1 MRILGFDS
9 CGKTASVAV
18 YDGKVAGEIYIDTE
32 QTHSMTLLPSAEWL
46 LSNLGLKISDMDYI
60 AATIGPGSF
69 TGVRIGMAAVK
80 GMAAG
85 ARLNCIGV
93 SSLYAAAYALRDTDA
108 FVCAVMDARCA
119 QVYNANFRVN
129 NGILERVCE
138 DRAIAISELMEEIS
152 CENNIL
158 FVGDGA
164 ELCYEKF
171 TEKGVRCAIGNR
183 GIRGV
188 TAANVVS
195 AAAEMTDSAV
205 TPESF
210 AINYIRVSQAE
221 RELKA
226 RTLKKEQEEKI

>member
-9 CGKTASVAV
+9 CGKTASVAL

-32 QTHSMTLLPSAEWL
+32 QTHSMTLLPSAQWL
-46 LSNLGLKISDMDYI
+46 LTALGLKISDMDYI
-60 AATIGPGSF
+60 AASIGPGSF

-85 ARLNCIGV
+85 AGVKCIGV
-93 SSLYAAAYALRDTDA
+93 SSLYAAAYAARDCNG
-108 FVCAVMDARCA
+108 FVCAVMDARCS

-129 NGILERVCE
+129 NQCLQRVSE
-138 DRAIAISELMEEIS
+138 DRALAISELIEEIKD
-152 CENNIL
+152 EKDIL

-164 ELCYEKF
+164 ELCYQKF
-171 TEKGVRCAIGNR
+171 SEIGIPCRVANEGFR
-183 GIRGV
+183 G
-188 TAANVVS
+188 VS
-195 AAAEMTDSAV
+195 AADLVLAAAQMTDTAV
-205 TPESF
+205 EPEAF

-226 RTLKKEQEEKI
+226 RQDKN